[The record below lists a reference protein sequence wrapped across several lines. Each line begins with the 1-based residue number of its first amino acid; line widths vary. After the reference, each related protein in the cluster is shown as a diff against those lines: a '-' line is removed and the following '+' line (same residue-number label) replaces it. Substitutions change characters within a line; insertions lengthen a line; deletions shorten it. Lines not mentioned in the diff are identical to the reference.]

1 MKPKRLKI
9 IPIPMKLK
17 VKIDN
22 WLFTDKN
29 KYLSVISVQSKKSL
43 NYPKKIFCKIKVR
56 LTRHSDLAFVIDLHK
71 NICLKSNKNSFN
83 YYAQWFGYM
92 FNRGDDINKVNEHNG
107 FTKTYISENNI
118 EYYKTYIEI
127 KKEIYEIAEKSIDKL
142 INVNP
147 ITKKIKHKSI
157 KGRYR
162 IERFLKRPS
171 IKKIKEKYK

>member
-1 MKPKRLKI
+1 
-9 IPIPMKLK
+9 
-17 VKIDN
+17 
-22 WLFTDKN
+22 
-29 KYLSVISVQSKKSL
+29 
-43 NYPKKIFCKIKVR
+43 
-56 LTRHSDLAFVIDLHK
+56 
-71 NICLKSNKNSFN
+71 
-83 YYAQWFGYM
+83 M
-92 FNRGDDINKVNEHNG
+92 FNRGDDINKANEHNG
-107 FTKTYISENNI
+107 FTKTYISENNM

-171 IKKIKEKYK
+171 IKKIKEKYKL